1 MIGQMATA
9 GADRRNRL
17 PLFALLAANAV
28 STFGNALT
36 IVALPWFVLATT
48 GSATKTGLT
57 GFFLLLPGLL
67 AGVFGGV
74 VVDRLGF
81 KRASILSDAVSGIGV
96 ALIPLLY
103 HTVGLA
109 FWQLL
114 ALVFLGALLDVP
126 GLTARRSLL
135 PELATLAD
143 VRLERVN
150 AAYEANNQLAFL
162 LGPPIAGLLIA
173 TMGPTNVL
181 WLDAATFAVSV
192 VAIAVAVP
200 GLAGAVA
207 PAAGRYLAEVM
218 KGLRFLRQDRVLL
231 ALAAGIGVSNF
242 FGSPLFAVIL
252 PVYGQEILGSATTLG
267 LLFGVTGAGSL
278 VGTLA
283 YGAVGYRLPRRLVWL
298 VGFLVMPLQIW
309 VLLLEPSVAVLATAM
324 AISGVMLGPI
334 NPLAVTVRHERIPPE
349 LRGRVFS
356 TFSAIALAVAP
367 LGVLTSGYLIERLGF
382 FATLLV
388 FALGAQLLGP
398 AMLFVPA
405 LHDLDQTF
413 QTDHSGRPA

>member
-81 KRASILSDAVSGIGV
+81 KRASIFADAVSGIGV

>member
-1 MIGQMATA
+1 MATA

-81 KRASILSDAVSGIGV
+81 KRASIFADAVSGIGV